1 MIREEDP
8 RFKNLERKIGIFILI
23 AALGVIVTAVL
34 FGLQKDFFTSTYSLR
49 FTVDRGTGF
58 NKGMSVKLS
67 GFRVGRITSIT
78 LNELAMVDVSM
89 EIDKKYQHWIR
100 NDSTVKLVKEGL
112 VGDNIIEVSVG
123 SPEKPALNEGENILY
138 VKTKALDEMA
148 DEIAEKVK
156 PVLIEVRDIIGYI
169 NNPDGDLKKT
179 VKNMETLTRNLEQ
192 TRQNMDL
199 LLVSSKNDIH
209 AISSKTTT
217 VLDSTDAKI
226 KSIDFAP
233 TLLHLNNT
241 LNSINTKMPGILDK
255 LDTTLVNVSSISK
268 ETNLLAEKSF
278 PKIPGILSQTEDV
291 MLRTDQLLN
300 SLQNSWLLRDNS
312 PSQAKPTYIRGD
324 SHE

>member
-23 AALGVIVTAVL
+23 AILGVVIAAVL
-34 FGLQKDFFTSTYSLR
+34 FGLQKDYFTSTYSLR

-58 NKGMSVKLS
+58 SKGMSVKLS

-78 LNELAMVDVSM
+78 LNELAMVDVTM
-89 EIDKKYQHWIR
+89 EVDKKYQHWIR

-123 SPEKPALNEGENILY
+123 SQEKSVLNEGENILY

-179 VKNMETLTRNLEQ
+179 VRNMEVLTRNLEQ
-192 TRQNMDL
+192 TRQNMDS

-209 AISSKTTT
+209 GISTRTTS
-217 VLDSTDAKI
+217 LLESTDAKL

-233 TLLHLNNT
+233 TMQHVNNT
-241 LNSINTKMPGILDK
+241 LNSIDNKLPAMLDK
-255 LDTTLVNVSSISK
+255 LDMTLGNVASISK
-268 ETNLLAEKSF
+268 ETKKLTENSF

-300 SLQNSWLLRDNS
+300 SMQNSWLFRDKNPALRQS
-312 PSQAKPTYIRGD
+312 PFIQGD

>member
-8 RFKNLERKIGIFILI
+8 RFKNLERKIGVFILI
-23 AALGVIVTAVL
+23 AIMGIVISVVL
-34 FGLQKDFFTSTYSLR
+34 FGLQKDFFTHTYTLH

-67 GFRVGRITSIT
+67 GFRVGRVTSII

-89 EIDKKYQHWIR
+89 EVDKKYQHWIR

-112 VGDNIIEVSVG
+112 VGDSIVEVSVG
-123 SPEKPALNEGENILY
+123 SPEKPVLNEGENILY

-169 NNPDGDLKKT
+169 NNPDGDLKKSIR
-179 VKNMETLTRNLEQ
+179 NLEALTRNLEQ
-192 TRQNMDL
+192 TRQNVDT

-209 AISSKTTT
+209 TISLKAAT
-217 VLDSTDAKI
+217 VLDTTDAKL
-226 KSIDFAP
+226 KTIDVTPA
-233 TLLHLNNT
+233 LLHLNNT
-241 LNSINTKMPGILDK
+241 LDHIDAKVPSILHK
-255 LDTTLVNVSSISK
+255 LDTTLEHVSSVSQ
-268 ETNLLAEKSF
+268 ETNLMVQKAF
-278 PKIPGILSQTEDV
+278 PKFPGILSQTEDV
-291 MLRTDQLLN
+291 LLRTDNLLN
-300 SLQNSWLLRDNS
+300 SLQNTWLLRGNN
-312 PSQAKPTYIRGD
+312 PTLKQPPYIRGD

>member
-23 AALGVIVTAVL
+23 AILGVVIAGVL
-34 FGLQKDFFTSTYSLR
+34 FGLQKDYFTSTYSLR

-67 GFRVGRITSIT
+67 GFRIGRITSIT
-78 LNELAMVDVSM
+78 LNELAMVDVTM
-89 EIDKKYQHWIR
+89 EVDKKYQHWIR

-123 SPEKPALNEGENILY
+123 SQEKPVLNEGENILY

-148 DEIAEKVK
+148 DEIAEKMK

-179 VKNMETLTRNLEQ
+179 VHNMEVLTRNLEQ
-192 TRQNMDL
+192 TRRSMDS

-209 AISSKTTT
+209 GISARTGS
-217 VLDSTDAKI
+217 LLESADAKL

-233 TLLHLNNT
+233 TLQHANNT
-241 LNSINTKMPGILDK
+241 LNNIDTKLPAMLDK
-255 LDTTLVNVSSISK
+255 LDTTLGNMASISK
-268 ETNLLAEKSF
+268 ETQKLTEKSF

-300 SLQNSWLLRDNS
+300 SMQNSWLFRDNNPALRQS
-312 PSQAKPTYIRGD
+312 PYIRGD